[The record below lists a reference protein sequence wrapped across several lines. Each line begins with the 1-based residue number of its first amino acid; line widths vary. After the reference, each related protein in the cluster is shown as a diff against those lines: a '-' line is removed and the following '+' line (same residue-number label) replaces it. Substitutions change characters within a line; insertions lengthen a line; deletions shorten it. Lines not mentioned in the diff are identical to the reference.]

1 MSVKNTNLDVN
12 EFSLKILM
20 MDKRLRTNCCLLV
33 ITLPKTI
40 MLLYCFFFLF
50 QMHMEE
56 GILVYAKTLCLDG
69 WMCVANFTSPF
80 HHPNATFRSSG
91 DKKKGAFMHVR
102 TLLMPKLKGT
112 SSPVRASLHF
122 FYSIKDAASPL
133 RFSRVRFAGRRRCK
147 LLACSI

>member
-40 MLLYCFFFLF
+40 ILLYCFFFFWF

-56 GILVYAKTLCLDG
+56 GILVCMQRHLA
-69 WMCVANFTSPF
+69 WMAAGCV
-80 HHPNATFRSSG
+80 
-91 DKKKGAFMHVR
+91 
-102 TLLMPKLKGT
+102 
-112 SSPVRASLHF
+112 
-122 FYSIKDAASPL
+122 
-133 RFSRVRFAGRRRCK
+133 
-147 LLACSI
+147 